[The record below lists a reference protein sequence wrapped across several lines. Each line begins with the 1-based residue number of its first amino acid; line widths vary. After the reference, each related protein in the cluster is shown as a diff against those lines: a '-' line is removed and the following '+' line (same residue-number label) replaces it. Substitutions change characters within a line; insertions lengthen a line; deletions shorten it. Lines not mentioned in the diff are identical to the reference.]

1 MALFLTV
8 CDVCCYLSVTK
19 QSIYIVRIEK
29 MTLYGIPVFINYL
42 TLFTSQKSHFSQF
55 IYYYSL
61 NVIHVIQK
69 NCRDRNYQYI
79 NNISTETS
87 FTI

>member
-1 MALFLTV
+1 MYAAICQLPNRV
-8 CDVCCYLSVTK
+8 YK
-19 QSIYIVRIEK
+19 VRIEK

-42 TLFTSQKSHFSQF
+42 TLFTSKKSHFSQF
-55 IYYYSL
+55 VYYYSL

-79 NNISTETS
+79 RDIVYHLVIKLNLVKV
-87 FTI
+87 